1 MSENVKL
8 VLTLIIG
15 YLLGSIS
22 TGVIVSRVFG
32 HKDIRSEGS
41 GNSDVR
47 AQGHPKRGQRQFGH
61 DKHAARDG

>member
-22 TGVIVSRVFG
+22 TR
-32 HKDIRSEGS
+32 
-41 GNSDVR
+41 VR

>member
-32 HKDIRSEGS
+32 HKDIRSEG
-41 GNSDVR
+41 
-47 AQGHPKRGQRQFGH
+47 QRQFGH

>member
-32 HKDIRSEGS
+32 H
-41 GNSDVR
+41 N
-47 AQGHPKRGQRQFGH
+47 GHPKRGRGNSGTTNCC
-61 DKHAARDG
+61 A

>member
-32 HKDIRSEGS
+32 HKDIRSEGAAI
-41 GNSDVR
+41 R
-47 AQGHPKRGQRQFGH
+47 ARQTCC
-61 DKHAARDG
+61 A

>member
-32 HKDIRSEGS
+32 HKDTEARAAAIR
-41 GNSDVR
+41 
-47 AQGHPKRGQRQFGH
+47 ARQTCC
-61 DKHAARDG
+61 A